1 MKYPLVMVIPDPG
14 NRAQCSDNDSDVGNR
29 PEDEDHVGVD
39 IMMPEVVH
47 DLENEPAC
55 TGQRTAAVNAAEML
69 RRRYEIR
76 SHSRRTGRNYLK
88 NRRATKPPP

>member
-1 MKYPLVMVIPDPG
+1 MKYPLVMVVPDPG
-14 NRAQCSDNDSDVGNR
+14 NRAQCGDNDSDVGNR

-55 TGQRTAAVNAAEML
+55 AGQRTATVNASEML
-69 RRRYEIR
+69 RRRC
-76 SHSRRTGRNYLK
+76 
-88 NRRATKPPP
+88 